1 VSRLLS
7 LLTVFLL
14 AALTVSAETLRG
26 GSGALRAVP
35 DVAIATR
42 GVDTFQPLAPGEM
55 RFLGPTSA
63 PFIGN
68 APAADVREVSSVSY
82 ALPRVINASTAPA
95 GGDPWTDTV
104 VVASPRPD
112 SSRMDAILTGAV
124 VRIALGQP

>member
-1 VSRLLS
+1 LS

-14 AALTVSAETLRG
+14 ASLTASAETLRG
-26 GSGALRAVP
+26 GSGAQRAVP
-35 DVAIATR
+35 DVALATR
-42 GVDTFQPLAPGEM
+42 GVDTFRPLAPGEI

-63 PFIGN
+63 PFVGN
-68 APAADVREVSSVSY
+68 VPAAGVREVSSVSHP
-82 ALPRVINASTAPA
+82 LPRVINVSTAPA

-124 VRIALGQP
+124 VRIALGRP